1 MRRTTGSIPT
11 RSSMRC
17 ARASSGRCTWRAASP
32 SVTSLFPSRCLRIP
46 TAIRSL
52 MRPSISW
59 NTRLRGRRLPSSS
72 WSATTGSTPAKRSS
86 TTSPVFARAWPY
98 RDQGRPM
105 AKPLLERQV
114 NLIEHMTSGAVIFGA
129 EGDSA
134 ADLEGIDRALLRVEA
149 QFSYAKR
156 MEKITAVLPRTFE
169 LLGSSRDAYVRA
181 FVESWPPTTLSRLEN
196 ACQFH
201 RYLVSCWRREAPDPP
216 CICDVAAFEI
226 ACAKVD
232 ADPEHHSSDRTTSAD
247 RVHRGSIRRCPN
259 VILLRCAYDI
269 RPIFETGS
277 EKAVP
282 MKRETPLVV
291 ALPPGADGP
300 QVFEVVPAIFDLLAA
315 LDDWTDPQGLDV
327 EPGFAKLLA

>member
-1 MRRTTGSIPT
+1 
-11 RSSMRC
+11 
-17 ARASSGRCTWRAASP
+17 
-32 SVTSLFPSRCLRIP
+32 
-46 TAIRSL
+46 
-52 MRPSISW
+52 
-59 NTRLRGRRLPSSS
+59 
-72 WSATTGSTPAKRSS
+72 
-86 TTSPVFARAWPY
+86 
-98 RDQGRPM
+98 M

-169 LLGSSRDAYVRA
+169 LLESEDAHVRA
-181 FVESWPPTTLSRLEN
+181 FVESCPPTTLSRLEN

-201 RYLVSCWRREAPDPP
+201 RFLVSCWKHEAPDPP
-216 CICDVAAFEI
+216 YIGDVAALEI
-226 ACAKVD
+226 ACAKID
-232 ADPEHHSSDRTTSAD
+232 SDPEHHSSDRATGAD
-247 RVHRGSIRRCPN
+247 PAHSGDIRRGPS
-259 VILLRCAYDI
+259 VILLRCTYDV
-269 RPIFETGS
+269 RCIFETGS

-282 MKRETPLVV
+282 VKRDAPLVV

-300 QVFEVVPAIFDLLAA
+300 QVFEVAPALFDLLAA

-327 EPGFAKLLA
+327 APDFAKLIADLAARGLIEVRR